1 MFSAFHHLPSRMG
14 TLHRGGGEEADHFDR
29 ILEVPVLKQIMFYM
43 YDMSIRHVR
52 NGHKYYALYIIIII
66 R

>member
-29 ILEVPVLKQIMFYM
+29 ILEVPVLIKTNYVL
-43 YDMSIRHVR
+43 HV
-52 NGHKYYALYIIIII
+52 
-66 R
+66 